1 MRSFSPEYFLLLS
14 VGLAAVPLMAA
25 VGTCYLKCS
34 IVLSL
39 LRSGFGTQSTPS
51 NALVMALSLVL
62 TLTVMEPVVQEVW
75 QEVAGWR
82 SEEISRASLR
92 SLGERGGKALKPWR
106 DFLLRHSGEREVAVF
121 AELQEAAAR
130 EQQGSKGDT
139 VAELRPQQLSTTS
152 VLGSFVL
159 SEIRRG
165 FVTAFALL
173 LPFFVIDLVVSN
185 VLVGLGLTMMSPVVI
200 GLPLKLLLFI
210 SCDGWLSLARSLIES
225 YRT

>member
-1 MRSFSPEYFLLLS
+1 MKSLSPESLLVFSLLLA
-14 VGLAAVPLMAA
+14 LIPLLAA

-51 NALVMALSLVL
+51 NILVMALSLVL
-62 TLTVMEPVVQEVW
+62 TLSVMEPVVTEIWGEVGAW
-75 QEVAGWR
+75 KADEVAR
-82 SEEISRASLR
+82 LSLK
-92 SLGERGGKALKPWR
+92 SLGERSTRALKPWR
-106 DFLLRHSGEREVAVF
+106 DFLVEHSGPRELAMF
-121 AELQEAAAR
+121 AELHAEAAKGNSVSCAR
-130 EQQGSKGDT
+130 TGGGGCGDHIT
-139 VAELRPQQLSTTS
+139 AASI
-152 VLGSFVL
+152 LGAFVL

-173 LPFFVIDLVVSN
+173 IPFFVIDLVVSN

-210 SCDGWLSLARSLIES
+210 SCDGWLSLARGLIES
-225 YRT
+225 YRV